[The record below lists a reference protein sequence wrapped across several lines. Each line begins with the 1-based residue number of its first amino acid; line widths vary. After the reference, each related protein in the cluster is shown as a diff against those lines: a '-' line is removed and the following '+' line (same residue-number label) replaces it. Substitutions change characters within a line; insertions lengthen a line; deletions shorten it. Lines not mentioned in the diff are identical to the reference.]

1 MKKIKKSLAVVLS
14 LIMAIAVLSACTSTE
29 ATQKPT
35 EEDPKPTEEVVTT
48 TTEVEPTEEPT
59 ATTEP
64 TEEPTT
70 TVATPEPEGDV
81 IIPLWSYTSDML
93 AVPNDY
99 ATLSQFDM
107 NMFISY
113 YDLAVAEETYYST
126 ELLELS
132 GITEDFRVAGYAHGA
147 TTGEVY
153 DADFYISAD
162 DDNRPCVWFVIDG
175 EYYYRNNLIPLYY
188 NQTRNCFIAY
198 NIDRETE
205 TVELVELYCNV
216 DSTSVS
222 KVTVDDP
229 SVYGL

>member
-113 YDLAVAEETYYST
+113 YDLVVADETYYST

-132 GITEDFRVAGYAHGA
+132 GINEEFRVVEC
-147 TTGEVY
+147 TSGEVC
-153 DADFYISAD
+153 DVDFYISAD
-162 DDNRPCVWFVIDG
+162 EYNRPCIWIVNDG
-175 EYYYRNNLIPLYY
+175 NYFYNNNLIPLYY
-188 NQTRNCFIAY
+188 NQTSNCFVAY
-198 NIDRETE
+198 KIDRETE
-205 TVELVELYCNV
+205 TVKVVEVCFDTALGILIE
-216 DSTSVS
+216 T
-222 KVTVDDP
+222 TVDDP